1 MRKRII
7 IVIGTLDTRGE
18 EIGYLSEKIAEKG
31 HESKV
36 MDVGVLG
43 DIPFKPAISRDQVA
57 QAAGTTIKEIIAL
70 HHEGRAMTAMAEG
83 ASKIIHDF
91 LEKGE
96 VDGVIAAGGSMSTS
110 LALDA
115 MRSLPMGLP
124 KMIVS
129 TIAFSPLVTPESV
142 PADLSMML
150 WPAGL
155 YGLNEISRKVLST
168 AAGAIAGA
176 AENFTKGEEK
186 RKRTVGITSLG
197 TSQLKFVETLKP
209 ALEERGYDVAIFHTV
224 GMGGRAYEKAITD
237 GLVDVALDLSL
248 VELVDQVVGGA
259 TTSGSIR
266 LQSAGKRGIPQI
278 VGAAGISNFFW
289 FSGKPLPPAL
299 ADRKHHRHNQLLT
312 IVTAE
317 TEEKE
322 KVGELV
328 AERLNN
334 ASGPAAVVIPLVGSI
349 EGDRHPK
356 SPFHDP
362 EGGRAFAEGLK
373 SKLKPEIEVI
383 ELDAHANDPAFSETI
398 LKIFDQVMAQ
408 A

>member
-1 MRKRII
+1 
-7 IVIGTLDTRGE
+7 
-18 EIGYLSEKIAEKG
+18 
-31 HESKV
+31 
-36 MDVGVLG
+36 
-43 DIPFKPAISRDQVA
+43 
-57 QAAGTTIKEIIAL
+57 
-70 HHEGRAMTAMAEG
+70 
-83 ASKIIHDF
+83 
-91 LEKGE
+91 
-96 VDGVIAAGGSMSTS
+96 
-110 LALDA
+110 
-115 MRSLPMGLP
+115 
-124 KMIVS
+124 
-129 TIAFSPLVTPESV
+129 
-142 PADLSMML
+142 
-150 WPAGL
+150 
-155 YGLNEISRKVLST
+155 
-168 AAGAIAGA
+168 
-176 AENFTKGEEK
+176 
-186 RKRTVGITSLG
+186 
-197 TSQLKFVETLKP
+197 LKFVETLKP

>member
-1 MRKRII
+1 MKKRVI

-18 EIGYLSEKIAEKG
+18 EIRYLADRIEEKG
-31 HESKV
+31 HEARV

-43 DIPFKPAISRDQVA
+43 EIPFRPAISRDQVA
-57 QAAGTTIKEIIAL
+57 QAAGTTIKDIIAL
-70 HHEGRAMTAMAEG
+70 HHEGRAMSVMAEG
-83 ASKIIHDF
+83 ASKVIHGL

-115 MRSLPMGLP
+115 MRPLPMGLP

-129 TIAFSPLVTPESV
+129 TIAFSPLVTPDSV
-142 PADLSMML
+142 PTDLSMML

-155 YGLNEISRKVLST
+155 YGLNKISRKILD
-168 AAGAIAGA
+168 AAGGAIGGA
-176 AENFTKGEEK
+176 AENF
-186 RKRTVGITSLG
+186 RKVETRRKKTVGITSLG
-197 TSQLKFVETLKP
+197 TSQLKFVRTLKP
-209 ALEERGYDVAIFHTV
+209 ALEERGYDVAVFHTA

-237 GLVDVALDLSL
+237 GIIDVALDLSL
-248 VELVDQVVGGA
+248 VELMDQVLGGA

-289 FSGKPLPPAL
+289 FSGKPLPPEL

-312 IVTAE
+312 IVVAK
-317 TEEKE
+317 TEDKR
-322 KVGELV
+322 KLGELV

-334 ASGPAAVVIPLVGSI
+334 ARGPAAVVIPLVGSI

-362 EGGRAFAEGLK
+362 EGGRAFANALK

-383 ELDAHANDPAFSETI
+383 ELDAHANDPVFSETI
-398 LKIFDQVMAQ
+398 LKIFDRMMT
-408 A
+408 